1 MPVQPIVLSRQAI
14 QFKVNQARFMQKNVA
29 WQNHSVMEKR
39 SMEIIIFTKKVKTI
53 FLISAQTKGLKGYR
67 LNS

>member
-1 MPVQPIVLSRQAI
+1 MQPIVLSRQAI

-39 SMEIIIFTKKVKTI
+39 SMEIIIFYKE
-53 FLISAQTKGLKGYR
+53 
-67 LNS
+67 N